1 MRRIALG
8 IAIFAGTA
16 GATQSVAQ
24 AVVPASARDEQAV
37 RSADDAFWHAFNAC
51 DAPSMAAFLAE
62 DVEFYHDITGLT
74 RSREAVAASLMKGP
88 CGTPG
93 LHMRREL
100 VAQSMR
106 YQAIPGYGAMLT
118 GEHLF
123 HARQGN
129 APERPA
135 TLARFLAIWRLQS
148 GHWLMTRVVSY
159 DHRPAPYR
167 PASTS
172 VVLPP
177 DTLKR
182 HVGRYHSEVAGDIE
196 VMLENNALTLR
207 SGALR
212 LGLAA
217 SAPGRFFALDRDLNV
232 NFSDE
237 SGSAVIEIE
246 ENGAMVARGVR
257 TSP

>member
-16 GATQSVAQ
+16 GATQAAAQ
-24 AVVPASARDEQAV
+24 TVVSSSARDEQAV
-37 RSADDAFWHAFNAC
+37 RGADDAFWRGFNAC
-51 DAPSMAAFLAE
+51 DAASMATFLAK

-123 HARQGN
+123 YARQGN
-129 APERPA
+129 ARERPV
-135 TLARFLAIWRLQS
+135 TLARFMVIWKLQS
-148 GHWLMTRVVSY
+148 GHWRMTRVVSY
-159 DHRPAPYR
+159 DHRPVPYK
-167 PASTS
+167 PASS
-172 VVLPP
+172 PIVIPHDL
-177 DTLKR
+177 LKR
-182 HVGRYHSEVAGDIE
+182 YVGRYHAEGAGDID
-196 VMLENNALTLR
+196 VTLENDTLILR
-207 SGALR
+207 SGTLR

-217 SAPGRFFALDRDLNV
+217 SAPDRFFALDRDLKV
-232 NFSDE
+232 NFSGAPDA
-237 SGSAVIEIE
+237 SMIEIE
-246 ENGAMVARGVR
+246 ENGAVVARGAR